1 MANQLDNEIVSDE
14 TKQDERNTKTAASS
28 SREYDSTE
36 VQGNATD
43 ARCTVPLCGLVY
55 YVMGFFGFFCMS
67 TQRVSLSVAI
77 VAMVNQTALTDDDEM
92 SNVTNTSDT
101 YQCPRDPE
109 LHHIQGEF
117 TWDRHEQAAALA
129 VFSYGQVVSQVRSS
143 WYYFSLILTAR
154 RYASAVCVTA
164 RCPYRS
170 TSFTSGVLPE
180 QLNMAKAQVL

>member
-55 YVMGFFGFFCMS
+55 YVMGFFGLFCVY
-67 TQRVSLSVAI
+67 TQRLSLSVAI

-92 SNVTNTSDT
+92 SNVTNTSGTDE
-101 YQCPRDPE
+101 CPRDPE
-109 LHHIQGEF
+109 LNRTQGEF

-129 VFSYGQVVSQVRSS
+129 VFSYGQLVSQVRS
-143 WYYFSLILTAR
+143 TVA
-154 RYASAVCVTA
+154 AS
-164 RCPYRS
+164 Y
-170 TSFTSGVLPE
+170 GLP
-180 QLNMAKAQVL
+180 L